1 MKKRNLLFVIV
12 NVLIVS
18 SFFGIKLEVYA
29 ESYIAKSAPDSFVTN
44 TTRWSSFYSSD
55 NICSMDLQGRDALLT
70 TNSFISEKV
79 GTPYPIWPNV
89 SSMWKNKDYYYIYD
103 THVKDSEDRVNDASI
118 PGDKFFLID
127 DMYYRTGTMYSK
139 VEDAVD
145 YGIVYIIS
153 NAQNY
158 LNRNGLNVNARPNG
172 KLEAS
177 WFTQVAL
184 WKYQNIRNFSNISM
198 TSNDIVEH
206 KPAMLSSDC
215 DGTITIDTVSS
226 SAVTL
231 WNLADGL
238 VNEVKKTNSTSFT
251 FHYDG
256 NYTLLDDKQK
266 VKTSIISMPD
276 SSSVSSYSLD
286 ISKAPLGTKVYNDSN
301 ALITNLTNIASNT
314 KFYLEIPV
322 ENVENFTY
330 DFNITASVMYRY
342 KGYKYKTKVIGE
354 GQDVSSK
361 INATSLVL
369 VVNEPQQIEA
379 TLKFNATH
387 IEDSAS
393 SISKMVYIGGLFI
406 LLCGVALVYVN
417 MKPRKQE
424 S

>member
-177 WFTQVAL
+177 WFQQVAL
-184 WKYQNIRNFSNISM
+184 
-198 TSNDIVEH
+198 
-206 KPAMLSSDC
+206 
-215 DGTITIDTVSS
+215 
-226 SAVTL
+226 
-231 WNLADGL
+231 
-238 VNEVKKTNSTSFT
+238 
-251 FHYDG
+251 
-256 NYTLLDDKQK
+256 
-266 VKTSIISMPD
+266 
-276 SSSVSSYSLD
+276 
-286 ISKAPLGTKVYNDSN
+286 
-301 ALITNLTNIASNT
+301 
-314 KFYLEIPV
+314 
-322 ENVENFTY
+322 
-330 DFNITASVMYRY
+330 
-342 KGYKYKTKVIGE
+342 
-354 GQDVSSK
+354 
-361 INATSLVL
+361 
-369 VVNEPQQIEA
+369 
-379 TLKFNATH
+379 
-387 IEDSAS
+387 
-393 SISKMVYIGGLFI
+393 
-406 LLCGVALVYVN
+406 
-417 MKPRKQE
+417 
-424 S
+424 